1 MPDLR
6 DEPPRYGA
14 INYPYVATWDSRPAD
29 EPMWALNLM
38 HYRDRADYRDGRP
51 SALTGREA
59 DDRYNPFGPLAE
71 VGARIVSVAE
81 VVEQLAGDDVKWD
94 RVALVRYPNREAM
107 LRMQLLPSFAAL
119 HVHKEAG
126 MASTIIVA
134 TFPRR
139 ESVVLAAAAD
149 GVASELVLQVTAE
162 QNDPGIHFAA
172 ATFSATFD
180 IEGVI
185 IGDDRTW
192 ARAQWDHVPAADCQ
206 ALRAMLA
213 AGSTGDNRYVM
224 VLRPLI
230 DELASELSALA

>member
-6 DEPPRYGA
+6 DESPRYGA

-38 HYRDRADYRDGRP
+38 RYRERADYRDGRQ
-51 SALTGREA
+51 SALTGRQA

-71 VGARIVSVAE
+71 VGAQIVFVAD
-81 VVEQLAGDDVKWD
+81 VVEQLAGDDVTWD
-94 RVALVRYPNREAM
+94 RVAVVRYPNRQAM
-107 LRMQLLPSFAAL
+107 LTMQLLPSFQAL

-126 MASTIIVA
+126 MASTIVAA

-139 ESVVLAAAAD
+139 ESILRAGDDAAAPK
-149 GVASELVLQVTAE
+149 LVLQVIAGAG
-162 QNDPGIHFAA
+162 DPAIHFAA

-180 IEGVI
+180 VEGVI
-185 IGDDRTW
+185 IGDERTW
-192 ARAQWDHVPAADCQ
+192 ARAQWDQVSAADCQ
-206 ALRAMLA
+206 ALRGALA
-213 AGSTGDNRYVM
+213 ANSTGDNRYVL

-230 DELASELSALA
+230 DELARELSATA